1 MQEPPIG
8 AMNKYTLSNDVQNVV
23 SNYQMSPL
31 EYQDRK
37 TMTLPHDNMPPHI
50 KVYIWECREI
60 TDEEQELLTAYPNPH

>member
-1 MQEPPIG
+1 
-8 AMNKYTLSNDVQNVV
+8 MNKYTLSNDVQNVV

-60 TDEEQELLTAYPNPH
+60 TDEE